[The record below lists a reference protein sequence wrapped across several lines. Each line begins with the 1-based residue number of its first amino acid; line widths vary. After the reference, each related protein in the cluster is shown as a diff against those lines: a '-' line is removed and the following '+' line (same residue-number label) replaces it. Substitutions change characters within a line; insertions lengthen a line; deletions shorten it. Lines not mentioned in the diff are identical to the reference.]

1 MLNNGFKNVRVIFVQ
16 LGTKTSVITGASKL
30 TNMEQDELKKKVLS
44 EYYDLLEAF
53 LQGSAAKL
61 ALHYPSV
68 DLEINLEPGKELPFK
83 PIIPLALS

>member
-30 TNMEQDELKKKVLS
+30 TNMEQDELKKK
-44 EYYDLLEAF
+44 
-53 LQGSAAKL
+53 GSAAKL

-83 PIIPLALS
+83 PIIPLALSVSQMRC